1 MKKLIE
7 FIIFILYTIFIFMVK
22 EYITILA
29 IGIINLLLLLIL
41 KINIKDLFKTMLKY
55 LIFII
60 ITAGINML
68 IINVNYGVLI
78 GIKLFLVCNTTYM
91 FSRYYTYMDL
101 ANTIEKLFIWV
112 KVIKIDPK
120 DIGLMVCIS
129 IAFLPILQ
137 NEIKNLKTSLKSKN
151 FKINIFNIHILLK
164 PFFISILKKVDDIE
178 MAIAS
183 KGYY

>member
-1 MKKLIE
+1 
-7 FIIFILYTIFIFMVK
+7 
-22 EYITILA
+22 
-29 IGIINLLLLLIL
+29 
-41 KINIKDLFKTMLKY
+41 
-55 LIFII
+55 
-60 ITAGINML
+60 ML
-68 IINVNYGVLI
+68 IIDINYGMLI

-112 KVIKIDPK
+112 KVLKIDPK

-151 FKINIFNIHILLK
+151 FKINIFNMHIILK
-164 PFFISILKKVDDIE
+164 PFFISALKKVDDIE
-178 MAIAS
+178 IAIAS
-183 KGYY
+183 KGYC